1 MDGHFLLFECVFII
15 KEDAMQKEVLL
26 ERLMNEYGT
35 CILRTCLLYIG
46 DYHLAQDATQE
57 TFLKALN
64 AYSNLKNTESEKAW
78 LTRIAVNC
86 CKNIMRTAWYRHVIP
101 KDDVFNTHHMSN
113 PVSDM
118 IERNSLAEAVM
129 KLDRNDRQIIIL
141 YYYQGLSIKEISAI
155 TNKKEN
161 TIAQQIKRARGKLKK
176 FLEEDYK

>member
-1 MDGHFLLFECVFII
+1 
-15 KEDAMQKEVLL
+15 MQNEILL

-35 CILRTCLLYIG
+35 SILRTCLLYIG